1 MVCTYNHVLLYVR
14 NRDVQEYRMPK
25 SSGSS
30 RVIIIVLVVII
41 IYLLVK
47 KQRSRYSHDHPIL
60 DRIREN
66 FGKLDPEYSKIPLR
80 VGDSAYTE
88 DKSVITLCLQDP
100 HTGKYYD
107 MNTLMYVSL
116 HELAHVVS
124 KDAIQHKGSFPK
136 NFAKLLHEASI
147 LGIYD
152 PRRPISLQYCG
163 TGPTD

>member
-1 MVCTYNHVLLYVR
+1 MAKWFT
-14 NRDVQEYRMPK
+14 NRT
-25 SSGSS
+25 
-30 RVIIIVLVVII
+30 VIVILVILIVI
-41 IYLLVK
+41 LLVR

-66 FGKLDPEYSKIPLR
+66 FGKLDPEYKKIPLR

-100 HTGKYYD
+100 GSGKYYD

-116 HELAHVVS
+116 HELAHVIS

-136 NFAKLLHEASI
+136 NFANLLRDAARM
-147 LGIYD
+147 GIYD
-152 PRRPISLQYCG
+152 PRKPIALQYCG
-163 TGPTD
+163 TGPAD